1 MAKEGPVIHGLG
13 RTLTLLRLFLV
24 ASAVIL
30 GLGAIGLSVVLSR
43 SIEHQKVEDE
53 KEDVALY
60 ADAVLSPIVVRG
72 EQIVVDR
79 SAQSHL
85 ERVLHLPGDVRSV
98 KVWRRDGLLAYA
110 TLAPDRIGRTYP
122 LEGQLG
128 KVMTTGEAEGGLEV
142 LHEGGA
148 HEAEEAAEASL
159 LGLDRVLEV
168 YAPIRDSRGR
178 TVGAYEVY
186 VDPVPLEAAIG
197 SITRQ
202 VWLAVLVVF
211 VTLYVLLAVL
221 VTNASRRLQSQ
232 NAELAQR
239 SRALGES
246 LDHLERS
253 TLEMVEALNATV
265 EAKDPYTAGHSQRVR
280 QIALAIARRLDF
292 SPDELELLAVAALF
306 HDVGKIGIPD
316 AILTKPG
323 PLTEEEFAVMRQHA
337 PLGAEI
343 VGRLSD
349 LAGAVPVI
357 RHHHERWDGRGYPN
371 GLRGE
376 EIPLGAAVVGLA
388 DAWDAMTTARP
399 NADAR
404 SLTDALTEVVDGR
417 GSQFSPAVVDAFFDV
432 VRQRPAD
439 LPHPATATV
448 AVGGW

>member
-1 MAKEGPVIHGLG
+1 MPREGPVIHGLG

-24 ASAVIL
+24 ASGIIL

-43 SIEHQKVEDE
+43 AIEHQKIEDE
-53 KEDVALY
+53 KEDVALF
-60 ADAVLSPIVVRG
+60 ADTVLSPIVVRR
-72 EQIVVDR
+72 EKIVVDR
-79 SAQSHL
+79 SAQSRL
-85 ERVLHLPGDVRSV
+85 ERVLHLSGDIRSV

-128 KVMTTGEAEGGLEV
+128 EVLSTGEAEGDLEE
-142 LHEGGA
+142 LHEADAG
-148 HEAEEAAEASL
+148 EAEEGAEAAL
-159 LGLDRVLEV
+159 LGLDRMLEV
-168 YAPIRDSRGR
+168 YAPIRDARGR

-186 VDPVPLEAAIG
+186 VDPAPLEAAIG

-202 VWLAVLVVF
+202 IWLAVIVVF
-211 VTLYVLLAVL
+211 VTLYVLLALL

-232 NAELAQR
+232 NAELARR
-239 SRALGES
+239 SRALRES

-280 QIALAIARRLDF
+280 QITLAIARRLDF
-292 SPDELELLAVAALF
+292 SSDELELLAVAALF

-349 LAGAVPVI
+349 LAGAVPAI
-357 RHHHERWDGRGYPN
+357 RYHHERWDGRGYPDR
-371 GLRGE
+371 LRGD

-399 NADAR
+399 FADAR

-439 LPHPATATV
+439 LPQPTPTAV
-448 AVGGW
+448 AAAG